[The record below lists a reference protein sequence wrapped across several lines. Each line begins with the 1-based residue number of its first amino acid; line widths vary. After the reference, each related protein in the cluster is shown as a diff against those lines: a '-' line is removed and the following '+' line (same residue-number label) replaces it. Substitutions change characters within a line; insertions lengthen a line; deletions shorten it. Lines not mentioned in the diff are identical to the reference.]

1 MGLLDDL
8 KKQADQ
14 VKTQQLSQTAMK
26 EESVRLVEDKM
37 KQTFLYLNDLLKQLA
52 VLKPVNPIV
61 FTVPGVG
68 DLKDMAFKESFID
81 YRKKK
86 VNDRELYDAVNF
98 FIKWAAGTNLVVER
112 DMPPAALKVREA
124 LFAFRLKFT
133 EDETKNQRGAV
144 ANTRFTVE
152 STSITDIVIK
162 ADHDQARLLVTG
174 KNLMRLGTDDFV
186 IPAAEINEAFLEDFA
201 KTLLG
206 HASNFRKFR
215 VGLGR

>member
-26 EESVRLVEDKM
+26 EESVQLVEDKM
-37 KQTFLYLNDLLKQLA
+37 KQTFQYLNELLKQLA
-52 VLKPVNPIV
+52 VLKPTNPIV

-86 VNDRELYDAVNF
+86 VNDRELYDTVNF

-112 DMPPAALKVREA
+112 DMPPAAVKVREA
-124 LFAFRLKFT
+124 LFAYRLKFT
-133 EDETKNQRGAV
+133 EDETKNQRGTV

-152 STSITDIVIK
+152 STSITDIVVK

-186 IPAAEINEAFLEDFA
+186 VPAPEINEAFLEDFA

-206 HASNFRKFR
+206 HPSNFRKFR